1 MAADTTDATEEI
13 DPSRMLLT
21 ATGLIEAPARVL
33 VVVAHPD
40 DVDFGAAGTVAALTN
55 AGSDVAYCMVTSGE
69 AGSDH
74 LTIDA
79 AELQALREEEQA
91 AAAKE
96 VGVSELHWLHHPD
109 GAVEV
114 TIPLRRDITAVIRR
128 TRPDVIISQS
138 PERMLERIFA
148 SHPDHLAAGEATL
161 RAVYPDARNPRSYPE
176 LLAEGL
182 EPHTVTQVWMSAHKE
197 ADLRIDVTDTFDR
210 KIAALRAH
218 ASQTG
223 HRDDLEEMIRG
234 WQTMTAA
241 AAGMPEGRLAE
252 AFKIVTTG

>member
-1 MAADTTDATEEI
+1 MPDQESNEPT
-13 DPSRMLLT
+13 
-21 ATGLIEAPARVL
+21 IERVL
-33 VVVAHPD
+33 VIMAHPD

-55 AGSDVAYCMVTSGE
+55 AGSDVAYCIVTSGE

-79 AELQALREEEQA
+79 DELRALREEEQA

-96 VGVSELHWLHHPD
+96 VGVSELHWLRHPD

-114 TIPLRRDITAVIRR
+114 TLELRRDITAVIRR
-128 TRPDVIISQS
+128 TRPDVIITQS

-148 SHPDHLAAGEATL
+148 SHPDHMAAGEATL

-182 EPHTVTQVWMSAHKE
+182 DPHTVTQVWMSAHKE

-234 WQTMTAA
+234 WLTMNAE
-241 AAGMPEGRLAE
+241 AAGLESGRLAE
-252 AFKIVTTG
+252 AFRIVPTA

>member
-1 MAADTTDATEEI
+1 MAELVTDQGPRAVP
-13 DPSRMLLT
+13 D
-21 ATGLIEAPARVL
+21 RVL
-33 VVVAHPD
+33 VVSAHPD
-40 DVDFGAAGTVAALTN
+40 DVDFGCAGTVAAMTD
-55 AGSDVAYCMVTSGE
+55 AGVDVAYCFVTSGE

-79 AELQALREEEQA
+79 AELAALREEEQT

-96 VGVSELHWLHHPD
+96 VGVSELLWLRHPD

-114 TIPLRRDITAVIRR
+114 TIGLRRDLTAAIRR
-128 TRPDVIISQS
+128 TKPDLVICQS
-138 PERMLERIFA
+138 PERNLDRIFA

-182 EPHTVTQVWMSAHKE
+182 EPHTVQQVWLVSHPQ

-218 ASQTG
+218 QSQTG
-223 HRDDLEEMIRG
+223 HRDDLEDMVRG
-234 WQTMTAA
+234 WLRFNAE
-241 AAGMPEGRLAE
+241 AAGLGEGRLAE
-252 AFKIVTTG
+252 SFKIVPTG

>member
-1 MAADTTDATEEI
+1 MAELVTDQGPRPI
-13 DPSRMLLT
+13 PD
-21 ATGLIEAPARVL
+21 RVL
-33 VVVAHPD
+33 VVSAHPD
-40 DVDFGAAGTVAALTN
+40 DVDFGCAGTVAAMTD
-55 AGSDVAYCMVTSGE
+55 AGVDVSYCFVTSGE

-79 AELQALREEEQA
+79 TELAALREEEQT

-96 VGVSELHWLHHPD
+96 VGVSDLIWLHHPD

-114 TIPLRRDITAVIRR
+114 TIALRRDLTAAIRR
-128 TRPDVIISQS
+128 AHPDLVICQS
-138 PERMLERIFA
+138 PERNLDRIFA

-182 EPHTVTQVWMSAHKE
+182 EPHTVKEVWLVSHPAS
-197 ADLRIDVTDTFDR
+197 DLRIDVTDTFDR

-218 ASQTG
+218 QSQTG
-223 HRDDLEEMIRG
+223 HRDDLDDMIRG
-234 WQTMTAA
+234 WLTFNAT
-241 AAGMPEGRLAE
+241 AAGMAEGRLAE
-252 AFKIVTTG
+252 SFKVVPTG